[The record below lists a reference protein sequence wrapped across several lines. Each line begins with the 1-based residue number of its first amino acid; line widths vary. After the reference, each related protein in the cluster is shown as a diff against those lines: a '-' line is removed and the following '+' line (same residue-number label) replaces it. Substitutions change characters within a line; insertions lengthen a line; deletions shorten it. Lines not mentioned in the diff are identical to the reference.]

1 MLEGMM
7 EFFAQIK
14 ATLAEPKCHATA
26 LRVAIVVGSI
36 LFTINHGEALIN
48 GRMNRARW
56 IAGLFTYVVPY
67 TVSMH
72 GQSMRY
78 KNN

>member
-1 MLEGMM
+1 MQ
-7 EFFAQIK
+7 FFEQIK

-36 LFTINHGEALIN
+36 LFTINHGEALLN
-48 GRMNRARW
+48 GRMTRTRW
-56 IAGLFTYVVPY
+56 IAGLCTYIVPY
-67 TVSMH
+67 SVSLH
-72 GQSMRY
+72 GQSMRH